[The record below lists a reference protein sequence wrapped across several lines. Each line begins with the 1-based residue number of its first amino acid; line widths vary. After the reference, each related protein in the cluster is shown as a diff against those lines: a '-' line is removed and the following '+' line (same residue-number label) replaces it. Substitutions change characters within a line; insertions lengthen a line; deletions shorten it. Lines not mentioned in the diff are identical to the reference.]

1 MIAFA
6 YTRRPDH
13 AALLVPN
20 GSVGGDRNG
29 DGRADDRFIVMPA
42 VVALGLVA
50 LQRLCLCFWSKLT
63 EVNCVLSLMTQHTV
77 IRQQKSYCLLIW
89 IPIKILVPGNRRP
102 YT

>member
-6 YTRRPDH
+6 YTRHPDQT
-13 AALLVPN
+13 ALLVPM
-20 GSVGGDRNG
+20 VQMGGDRNG
-29 DGRADDRFIVMPA
+29 DGRADDSLIVIPA
-42 VVALGLVA
+42 AGALVA

-77 IRQQKSYCLLIW
+77 IRQQKSYCLLNR